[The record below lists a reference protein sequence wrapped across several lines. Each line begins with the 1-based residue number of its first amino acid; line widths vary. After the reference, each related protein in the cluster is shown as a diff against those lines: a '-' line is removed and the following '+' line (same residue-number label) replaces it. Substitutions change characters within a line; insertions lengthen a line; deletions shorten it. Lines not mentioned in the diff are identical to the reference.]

1 MTARAAMTQAK
12 LSHHASGVCCSPV
25 LVPSGMS
32 EEMPEGLLQ
41 DCKTA
46 ARLQDCCKTGR
57 EEKRN
62 FGSVKI
68 VGVVRT
74 KIWQPTS
81 QSGYGPAFR
90 YSIRCVSSTLC
101 VAVFA
106 RLLGRC
112 PDYADLQPKPI
123 FSEQDVALVSREKNA
138 DGVNNSLLCDAILKL
153 GLDELLGFCRCD
165 EHPYHADLDR
175 LVPSTAIIRS
185 GTAGR

>member
-1 MTARAAMTQAK
+1 MQ
-12 LSHHASGVCCSPV
+12 
-25 LVPSGMS
+25 
-32 EEMPEGLLQ
+32 
-41 DCKTA
+41 
-46 ARLQDCCKTGR
+46 
-57 EEKRN
+57 
-62 FGSVKI
+62 
-68 VGVVRT
+68 
-74 KIWQPTS
+74 
-81 QSGYGPAFR
+81 
-90 YSIRCVSSTLC
+90 SIRCVSSTLC

-112 PDYADLQPKPI
+112 PDYADLQPKTI